1 MSNHEMQSAANA
13 LNQVRWRMRI
23 MRNNV
28 IAIGPGKIT
37 LLEAVRDQ
45 GSITAAAKSLGM
57 SYRRAWLLLDEIN
70 SSLANPATIS
80 SHGGARGG
88 TSLLT
93 EVGAQVIA
101 LYRRIEA
108 QATAANAQELEAL
121 MKLLKP

>member
-1 MSNHEMQSAANA
+1 MSNHEMQSAADA

-70 SSLANPATIS
+70 TSLANPATIS

>member
-1 MSNHEMQSAANA
+1 MSNHEMQSAADS

-93 EVGAQVIA
+93 EVGVQVIA

>member
-23 MRNNV
+23 MSNNV

>member
-1 MSNHEMQSAANA
+1 MSNHEMQSAADA

>member
-1 MSNHEMQSAANA
+1 MSNHEMQSAADA
-13 LNQVRWRMRI
+13 LNHIRWRMRI

-93 EVGAQVIA
+93 EVGEQVIA